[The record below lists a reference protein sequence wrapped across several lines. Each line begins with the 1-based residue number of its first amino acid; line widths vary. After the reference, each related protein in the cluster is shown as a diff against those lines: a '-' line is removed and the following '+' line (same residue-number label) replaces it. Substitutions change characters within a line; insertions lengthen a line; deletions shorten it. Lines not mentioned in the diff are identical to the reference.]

1 MALEKNKRIIWLET
15 SWSTFQI
22 NTMMGALTPDAVPL
36 SPWQLRLSVKS
47 KVPVGHKPAT
57 SPMQFQTATTLNS
70 LKINFRIPKIL
81 PIQPTSFGQFLK
93 NYELKS
99 NFLKES

>member
-1 MALEKNKRIIWLET
+1 MAMEKNKRIIGLET
-15 SWSTFQI
+15 SWITFQI

-57 SPMQFQTATTLNS
+57 SPMQFQTATTLS
-70 LKINFRIPKIL
+70 
-81 PIQPTSFGQFLK
+81 S
-93 NYELKS
+93 
-99 NFLKES
+99 